1 MPRAPIVTKLSRHY
15 SLADLIRSETAQR
28 CGIDNHPPAHL
39 LDNLRRLAAGL
50 DRVHE
55 LLGHPLEI
63 SSAYR
68 CPILNEAVGG
78 TARSQHCEG
87 LAADFV
93 CPDYGPPMAIARVI
107 ADSVIE
113 FDQCILEFGRWVHLS
128 FSPAPRGRLLTIY
141 SSAEGYMD
149 GLIDDAGRRL
159 A

>member
-1 MPRAPIVTKLSRHY
+1 MHRAPIVTKLSHHY
-15 SLADLIRSETAQR
+15 ALADLIRSETAQR

-39 LDNLRRLAAGL
+39 LDNLRLLAAGL
-50 DRVHE
+50 DRVRE
-55 LLGHPLEI
+55 LLGHSLDI

-68 CPILNEAVGG
+68 CPALNEAVGG

-93 CPDYGPPMAIARVI
+93 CPDFGPPMAIARRI
-107 ADSVIE
+107 ADSAIE

-128 FSPAPRGRLLTIY
+128 FSPVPRRRLLTIY
-141 SSAEGYMD
+141 SSAEGYLD
-149 GLIDDAGRRL
+149 GLIETPDRRL